1 MKDIKLVIFDL
12 DGTLFRTET
21 VDIKAINDALVKNGY
36 EMKSDDEIL
45 NLIGLTLRDVCGV
58 LINRVDEDSI
68 NQFARDIIAFEQPY
82 IREYGELYDGVLNCL
97 NTLKEKGYTL
107 CICSNG
113 NKEYV
118 LGISKKFAFFNIFD
132 DICYSSDGI
141 SKTQA
146 VGMLK
151 SKYKAEKFIMVG
163 DRTSDIEA
171 ASHNGGISIGVT
183 YGFGKDEVLLANY
196 VANNL
201 QEVEKLVTD
210 ITI

>member
-1 MKDIKLVIFDL
+1 MKNVKLVIFDL

-36 EMKSDDEIL
+36 EVKSDDEIL
-45 NLIGLTLRDVCGV
+45 NVIGLTLRDVCNV
-58 LINRVDEDSI
+58 LIKRADEDSI
-68 NQFARDIIAFEQPY
+68 NQFASDIIAFEQPY
-82 IREYGELYDGVLNCL
+82 IREYGELYDGVLSCL
-97 NTLKEKGYTL
+97 NALKEKGYTL

-132 DICYSSDGI
+132 EICYSSDEI

-151 SKYKAEKFIMVG
+151 SKYKAERFIMVG

-171 ASHNGGISIGVT
+171 TLNNGGISIGVT

-196 VANNL
+196 IANNL
-201 QEVEKLVTD
+201 KEVEKI
-210 ITI
+210 ITGIY

>member
-1 MKDIKLVIFDL
+1 MKDIKLIIFDL

-36 EMKSDDEIL
+36 EVKSDDEIL
-45 NLIGLTLRDVCGV
+45 NVIGLTLREVCKV
-58 LINRVDEDSI
+58 LIKRADEDSI
-68 NQFARDIIAFEQPY
+68 NQFASDIIAFEQPY
-82 IREYGELYDGVLNCL
+82 IREYGELYDGVLSCL
-97 NTLKEKGYTL
+97 NALKEKGYTL
-107 CICSNG
+107 CSCSNG

-118 LGISKKFAFFNIFD
+118 LGISKKFTFFNIFD
-132 DICYSSDGI
+132 EICYSGDGI

-183 YGFGKDEVLLANY
+183 YGFGKDEVLFANY

-201 QEVEKLVTD
+201 QEVEKI
-210 ITI
+210 ITGIY

>member
-45 NLIGLTLRDVCGV
+45 NLIGLTLREVCKV

-68 NQFARDIIAFEQPY
+68 KQFARDIIAFEQPY
-82 IREYGELYDGVLNCL
+82 IREYDEVLSCVNA
-97 NTLKEKGYTL
+97 LKEKGYTL

-141 SKTQA
+141 SKIQT
-146 VGMLK
+146 VGRLK
-151 SKYKAEKFIMVG
+151 SKYKVEKFIMVG

-196 VANNL
+196 VANTL

>member
-118 LGISKKFAFFNIFD
+118 LGIYEKFAFFNIFD

-183 YGFGKDEVLLANY
+183 YGFGKDEVSLANY

>member
-1 MKDIKLVIFDL
+1 
-12 DGTLFRTET
+12 
-21 VDIKAINDALVKNGY
+21 
-36 EMKSDDEIL
+36 MKSDDEIL
-45 NLIGLTLRDVCGV
+45 NLIGSNLGNVCKA

-68 NQFARDIIAFEQPY
+68 KQFARDIVAFEQPY
-82 IREYGELYDGVLNCL
+82 IREYDGVLNCL

-118 LGISKKFAFFNIFD
+118 LGISKKFALFNIFD

-171 ASHNGGISIGVT
+171 ALHNGGISIGVT

-196 VANNL
+196 VANTL